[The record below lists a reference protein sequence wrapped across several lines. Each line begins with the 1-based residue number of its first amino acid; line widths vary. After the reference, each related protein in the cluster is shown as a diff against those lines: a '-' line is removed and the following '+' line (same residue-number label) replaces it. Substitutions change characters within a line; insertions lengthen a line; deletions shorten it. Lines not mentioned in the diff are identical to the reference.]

1 MNGSRRM
8 QGPTRHGRETVLG
21 AALLQA
27 VVLVALVVTAG
38 WAQETPGGG
47 DPRVGT
53 IVVAHGADEAW
64 NAPVLEIASR
74 ALTDGPVE
82 VSFLMGEEVVD
93 YRFQDA
99 VLRLVE
105 KGADRI
111 VVVPLLASSF
121 SGHYDQ
127 ISYLAGA
134 LDELDEN
141 MLRMLANMGL
151 ERPSVELSV
160 QLTAALDAS
169 PEIATILAERALRL
183 AQAPAEQA
191 LFIIGHG
198 PNDAQDYAEW
208 MRNLRPI
215 ADSVTTLTRF
225 RDVKIGLVRDDAPTP
240 VRAEAVRR
248 IREVIELQSTLTGH
262 EVVVVPLLISRG
274 YVSTHRFPA
283 DLDGLT
289 IAYDGEGLL
298 PHPELATWIARRVR
312 EAIQP

>member
-1 MNGSRRM
+1 MNGSRTM
-8 QGPTRHGRETVLG
+8 QGPTRHGGERVLG
-21 AALLQA
+21 VALLQA
-27 VVLVALVVTAG
+27 AAMGVVGVPAG

-47 DPRVGT
+47 DPGVGT
-53 IVVAHGADEAW
+53 IVVAHGSDEAW
-64 NAPVLEIASR
+64 NAPVLEVA
-74 ALTDGPVE
+74 AQAPTEGPVE
-82 VSFLMGEEVVD
+82 VSFLMGGEAVD

-127 ISYLAGA
+127 IGYLAGT
-134 LDELDEN
+134 LDELDES
-141 MLRMLANMGL
+141 MLRMLANVGA
-151 ERPSVELSV
+151 ERPSVEVPV

-183 AQAPAEQA
+183 AQAPSEQA

-198 PNDAQDYAEW
+198 PNGAEDFAEW
-208 MRNLRPI
+208 MRNLRPV
-215 ADSVTTLTRF
+215 ADSVAALTRF
-225 RDVKIGLVRDDAPTP
+225 RDVKIGLVRDDAPAP

-248 IREVIELQSTLTGH
+248 IREVIELQHALTGH

-274 YVSTHRFPA
+274 YVSTQRFPA
-283 DLDGLT
+283 DLDGLR

-312 EAIQP
+312 EATQP

>member
-1 MNGSRRM
+1 M
-8 QGPTRHGRETVLG
+8 QDPTKHGGETVLG
-21 AALLQA
+21 VALLQA
-27 VVLVALVVTAG
+27 VVLGVLGVPAG
-38 WAQETPGGG
+38 WAQDTPGGSNPG
-47 DPRVGT
+47 VGT

-64 NAPVLEIASR
+64 NAPVLQIASQ

-82 VSFLMGEEVVD
+82 VSFLMGEQAVD

-99 VLRLVE
+99 ALRLVE
-105 KGADRI
+105 RGADRI

-127 ISYLAGA
+127 IGYLTGA

-141 MLRMLANMGL
+141 MLRMLANMGV
-151 ERPSVELSV
+151 ERPSVEVPV

-198 PNDAQDYAEW
+198 PNGAEDYAEW
-208 MRNLRPI
+208 MRNLRPV
-215 ADSVTTLTRF
+215 ADSVTSLTGF
-225 RDVKIGLVRDDAPTP
+225 RDVKIGLVRDDAPAP

-248 IREVIELQSTLTGH
+248 IQEVIELQHAITGH
-262 EVVVVPLLISRG
+262 EVVVVPILISRG
-274 YVSTHRFPA
+274 YVSTHRFPE

-298 PHPELATWIARRVR
+298 PHPELAAWIGRRVR